1 MVVIR
6 WRDIPAQVSATAG
19 GVKHTRVLDDRFQH
33 AIDRAAAV
41 AGLTDTQSYVAE
53 WKRDTHPLDEPPDV
67 AVARMVEHLHT
78 SFDRVRLEALVA
90 RGGGIEHPERGQDE
104 GGLAP

>member
-53 WKRDTHPLDEPPDV
+53 WNRDTHPLDDPPDV
-67 AVARMVEHLHT
+67 AVARMVEHLHAF
-78 SFDRVRLEALVA
+78 FDRVRLEELVA
-90 RGGGIEHPERGQDE
+90 RGGGIAEPEQGQDA
-104 GGLAP
+104 GGFLP